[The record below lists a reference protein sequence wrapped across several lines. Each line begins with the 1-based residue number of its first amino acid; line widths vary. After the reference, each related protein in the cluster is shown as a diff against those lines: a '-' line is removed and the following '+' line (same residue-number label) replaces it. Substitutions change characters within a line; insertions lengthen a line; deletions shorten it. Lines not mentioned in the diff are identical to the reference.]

1 MSIEER
7 LGRLE
12 AESEIRRLKARYLNA
27 CDAKDV
33 AAVRA
38 CFTADAH
45 IDFAGMGQFTLDQ
58 LIGIYTELAVNT
70 PIADSHHGHNAE
82 IEVLSADSAKARW
95 NLGFSTFDP
104 RTNSF
109 RVMSLF
115 YYDEYRR
122 TDDGWRISVSRTEA
136 RTVVE
141 GKLEAGSVTGA
152 LLVPPPASA
161 A

>member
-7 LGRLE
+7 LQRLE
-12 AESEIRRLKARYLNA
+12 AESAIRKLKARYLNA

-33 AAVRA
+33 AVIRS
-38 CFTADAH
+38 CFTPDAH

-58 LIGIYTELAVNT
+58 LIDIFTELAVTT
-70 PIADSHHGHNAE
+70 PISDSHHGHNAE
-82 IEVLSADSAKARW
+82 IEVVSADSAKARW

-104 RTNSF
+104 RTRSF

-122 TDDGWRISVSRTEA
+122 TGDGWRICVSRTEA

-161 A
+161 H